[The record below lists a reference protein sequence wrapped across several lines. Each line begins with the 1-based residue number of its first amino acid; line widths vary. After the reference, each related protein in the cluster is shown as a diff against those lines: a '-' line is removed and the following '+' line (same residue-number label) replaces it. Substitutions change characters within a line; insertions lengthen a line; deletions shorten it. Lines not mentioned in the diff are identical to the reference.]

1 MIREHERAVLT
12 VDLPDAGFKRGDV
25 GTVVH
30 IYPNEAAYELEFFA
44 LDGRTLDV
52 VTVEAGQVR
61 PVRRSDVL
69 HVRELAVEG

>member
-1 MIREHERAVLT
+1 
-12 VDLPDAGFKRGDV
+12 LPDAGFSAGDV

-30 IYPNEAAYELEFFA
+30 IYADGTAYELEFFA

-69 HVRELAVEG
+69 HVRELLAGR